1 MDYPLVPIGHV
12 RSPFKSIEDCPKQ
25 GDENTPLARIEVEPA
40 YLTALQGLETGR
52 EAVVLTWLHLAE
64 RDRLT
69 GRAQG
74 NPDNPL
80 QGVFALRSPHRP
92 NPIGLHQVRIVGLDR
107 DKGILDV
114 LSLEVLDGT
123 PVLDIKPC
131 LGEDGLRAVPW
142 GLRISAREA
151 LQLQEAGERVWRRGL
166 ANGYNGNLSLR
177 QGEAMIITVS
187 DSAKG
192 RLRPGDLV
200 TVELASGRA
209 LGPGR
214 ASTEAALHRAV
225 YAAQP
230 KAQAVVH
237 VHPPYLLALSLTTA
251 REDMLSL
258 PLFEAQH
265 WAKQMVRLPVC
276 KPGTEDLA
284 KQVGRASVGYP
295 ALFMDNHGLVC
306 WGRDVFEALSLAE
319 ELEGL
324 ARIMCLSGRSR
335 MDDGCRRAEAGPFP
349 SVGHLNP

>member
-1 MDYPLVPIGHV
+1 MDFSLVPIGRV
-12 RSPFKSIEDCPKQ
+12 RSPLRNIEDCPKQ
-25 GDENTPLARIEVEPA
+25 GGEDAPLARIEVEPA
-40 YLTALQGLETGR
+40 YLPALQGLETGR
-52 EAVVLTWLHLAE
+52 EVVLLTWLHLAQ

-80 QGVFALRSPHRP
+80 QGAFALRSPHRP
-92 NPIGLHQVRIVGLDR
+92 NPIGLHRVRIVGLDR
-107 DKGILDV
+107 DKGLLDV
-114 LSLEVLDGT
+114 FALEALDGT

-131 LGEDGLRAVPW
+131 LGKDGPRAAPW
-142 GLRISAREA
+142 GPRISGREA
-151 LQLQEAGERVWRRGL
+151 LQLQEAGERAWRRGL
-166 ANGYNGNLSLR
+166 ADGYNGNLSLR

-187 DSAKG
+187 GSAKG

-200 TVELASGRA
+200 AVDLASGQT

-237 VHPPYLLALSLTTA
+237 VHPPHLLALSLTNS
-251 REDMLSL
+251 RDDLLSL

-265 WAKQMVRLPVC
+265 WAKQMVRLPARR
-276 KPGTEDLA
+276 PGTEDLA

-324 ARIMCLSGRSR
+324 ARIACL
-335 MDDGCRRAEAGPFP
+335 AG
-349 SVGHLNP
+349 